1 MRLEARYSSEE
12 AIPEGLRDY
21 YVEQDGRWILNDFV
35 ESETATKLLEQNA
48 SLKRQLDDARFKRI
62 AFQTAIEAGAPSA
75 AIPDVAT
82 RIENS
87 YEMRDGQVV
96 PRDPTAPRSLEAFV
110 DQLRTDASHLFDAA
124 AAA

>member
-1 MRLEARYSSEE
+1 MFMKLKARYTTQE
-12 AIPEGLRDY
+12 AVPEALRDY
-21 YVEQDGRWILNDFV
+21 YVEQPDGKWVPNGFV
-35 ESETATKLLEQNA
+35 EADQATKLQAQNA
-48 SLKRQLDDARFKRI
+48 ALKRQLDDARFKRI

-96 PRDPTAPRSLEAFV
+96 PRDPSSAPASVEAFV
-110 DQLRTDASHLFDAA
+110 DQLRT
-124 AAA
+124 